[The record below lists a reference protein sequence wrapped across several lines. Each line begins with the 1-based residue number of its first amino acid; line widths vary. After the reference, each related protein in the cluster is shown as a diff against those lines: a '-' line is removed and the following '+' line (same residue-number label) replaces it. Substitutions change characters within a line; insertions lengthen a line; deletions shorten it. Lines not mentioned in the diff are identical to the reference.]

1 MIGFIFLL
9 YAIMM
14 GWLIL
19 AKKPERE
26 VAINAAQEPV
36 SLIVVYRNEKNNL
49 ERLIKG
55 VESLSIDKA
64 KLELILVNDQ
74 PKALVNPEPQ
84 FLHAKSG

>member
-26 VAINAAQEPV
+26 VEINAAHEPV

-55 VESLSIDKA
+55 GGKS
-64 KLELILVNDQ
+64 VN
-74 PKALVNPEPQ
+74 
-84 FLHAKSG
+84 